1 MNTVGMQQE
10 IIRLKT
16 IYSQLGTQAQY
27 THRIILNYIN
37 KVLSDL
43 DSILAKNSQNSEKFI
58 EVLILFL
65 AKNWELTKGSMLCYT
80 ALPHHDITQLL
91 CDIAEYVAKNNGT
104 SAINVLM
111 PDVSCESLLP
121 HLYPNLDEVALREV
135 IITHILGSDL
145 YYLTPILLLTKTPI
159 EELNKKLANPY
170 YDFDS
175 HEQSLQYLSNEDLK
189 LLHNH
194 SYETALILD
203 TANQYKILAENKDTL
218 LGQLNKFVSALAYN
232 SAKAIGYEESAG
244 EGGYT
249 AIVNFMKYWDSLDI
263 ADIPSPI
270 IEEINLIKN
279 LGSDKTKM
287 GNIASCFSTR
297 REVLLT
303 IINKNREKLASI
315 SLNGKAQ
322 EKQISI
328 VLNVF
333 NEATAHLERHLNE
346 KKYSGC
352 DQRGI
357 TSKIINSLGVNL
369 ECNNI
374 IELTALLKGISAR
387 EVLLLCDLKDTSKKI
402 VRAISNVENVILLA
416 TELSDEVL
424 KSVFLGIKNDITDII
439 RSIADFRAIFIAL
452 NSSQCLI
459 VCEVLKEQLLSITED
474 IFYFREILRDLTL
487 EKKSVIFENIKENLL
502 SIIKDPYSFKIIF
515 EYLTPEQCSVG
526 CEVVK
531 EKLPTMINS
540 ACDLSEVIQY
550 LTPEQCTVICKAL
563 KEKLP
568 VFIKSVSDF
577 RIILQYLTPNQRGV
591 IYEFVKEKLPVIIN
605 SAYDLNEVIQYL
617 TPEQCTVVC
626 KALKEKL
633 STLIKSASD
642 FKIILQYL
650 TPNQR
655 GVIYEFV
662 KEKLPVIIN
671 SAYDFRELIQYLTP
685 EQCTVVCK
693 ALKEKLSVIIED
705 PFDFK
710 IIVRYL
716 TFDQFVVVCE
726 FLKLPT
732 IINSAYDF
740 KIIIES
746 LSPEQCNLVCEI
758 LKERLSDIINSSYD
772 FTTVV
777 EFLNPNECNVVCEIL
792 RERLSDII
800 NSSYDFITV
809 IEFLNPKQR
818 SVVCEVVK
826 EKLPQIIEDTRPNR
840 SLSLKKQRYCLI
852 EADEA
857 FEALKALQIKSEQLK
872 KGFTSLFFKNISQ
885 EKCASLDAISA
896 LTMNILR
903 KRAECSNFL
912 ELNKLKQ
919 IIENDMPTLKKHR
932 GFIKF
937 HKTTSNQIVIKLLK
951 SLEELVAAHKMAN
964 RMGMFRW

>member
-104 SAINVLM
+104 SAINVLL

-577 RIILQYLTPNQRGV
+577 RIILQYLTPKQRGV
-591 IYEFVKEKLPVIIN
+591 IYESVKEKL
-605 SAYDLNEVIQYL
+605 L
-617 TPEQCTVVC
+617 
-626 KALKEKL
+626 
-633 STLIKSASD
+633 
-642 FKIILQYL
+642 
-650 TPNQR
+650 
-655 GVIYEFV
+655 
-662 KEKLPVIIN
+662 VIIN

-777 EFLNPNECNVVCEIL
+777 EFLNPNECN
-792 RERLSDII
+792 
-800 NSSYDFITV
+800 
-809 IEFLNPKQR
+809 
-818 SVVCEVVK
+818 VVCEVVK

>member
-531 EKLPTMINS
+531 EKL
-540 ACDLSEVIQY
+540 L
-550 LTPEQCTVICKAL
+550 
-563 KEKLP
+563 
-568 VFIKSVSDF
+568 
-577 RIILQYLTPNQRGV
+577 
-591 IYEFVKEKLPVIIN
+591 VIIN